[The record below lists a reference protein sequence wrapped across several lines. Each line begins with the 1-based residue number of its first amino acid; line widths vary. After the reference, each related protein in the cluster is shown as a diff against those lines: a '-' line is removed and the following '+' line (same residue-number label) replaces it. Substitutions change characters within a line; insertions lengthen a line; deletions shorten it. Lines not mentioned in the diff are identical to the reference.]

1 MDCEEPTKQMFDPS
15 ELEIGLTMQ
24 EMRRNTIRQ
33 EKIFLRNSNTLAN
46 NAAFALMSD
55 YSPKKLLI
63 STSEIGGWLS
73 PDDDARSNHLFHSP
87 IKDLPDITYDQTI
100 SAMFFNPEA
109 VKSISRLLDNVRV
122 PEQTITETDIAKRP
136 PWHTYPNPRP
146 PLTYNADKYS
156 SKPDFLWKSSSPAM
170 PREEIKNA
178 GTGWI
183 GRGKGSI
190 VATETQQIGRS
201 RYGWGGG
208 NAVAAV
214 AQERR
219 GSYMRGSHGVDMGQS
234 RGSRFDDD
242 GAYSFRP
249 GGSWAGGGG
258 THGRGCSLF
267 VNDGAYSLRPGGTWG
282 GGGGGTHGRGSAVQK
297 QQAEWWPDGSR
308 ARGGGGGGNG
318 DGCGESGQPR
328 AW

>member
-1 MDCEEPTKQMFDPS
+1 
-15 ELEIGLTMQ
+15 
-24 EMRRNTIRQ
+24 
-33 EKIFLRNSNTLAN
+33 
-46 NAAFALMSD
+46 
-55 YSPKKLLI
+55 
-63 STSEIGGWLS
+63 
-73 PDDDARSNHLFHSP
+73 
-87 IKDLPDITYDQTI
+87 
-100 SAMFFNPEA
+100 
-109 VKSISRLLDNVRV
+109 
-122 PEQTITETDIAKRP
+122 
-136 PWHTYPNPRP
+136 
-146 PLTYNADKYS
+146 
-156 SKPDFLWKSSSPAM
+156 M